1 MAENNVNTTVAET
14 PEMEKRFH
22 DEYTVKM
29 IRSGRLTTLI
39 AALLTFLP
47 ALYLWFGLGIKPT
60 WSQIGSGWPSS
71 SPPTS

>member
-1 MAENNVNTTVAET
+1 
-14 PEMEKRFH
+14 
-22 DEYTVKM
+22 M

-60 WSQIGSGWPSS
+60 RADRLRLEYHPLTPPS
-71 SPPTS
+71 

>member
-1 MAENNVNTTVAET
+1 MTEAEMNQ
-14 PEMEKRFH
+14 RFH

-29 IRSGRLTTLI
+29 IRNGRITTLV

-60 WSQIGSGWPSS
+60 WG
-71 SPPTS
+71 